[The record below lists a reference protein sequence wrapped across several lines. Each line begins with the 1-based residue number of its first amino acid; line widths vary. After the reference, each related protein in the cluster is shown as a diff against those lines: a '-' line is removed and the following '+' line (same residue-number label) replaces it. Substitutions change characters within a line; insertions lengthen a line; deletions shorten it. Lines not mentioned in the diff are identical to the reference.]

1 MNELYKVLDGKALT
15 QDEARALMGRIMAGE
30 LSPVQTAALLAALKV
45 RGETPDEIAGFARA
59 MREAATP
66 VRVEGELVDVVGTG
80 GDGAG
85 TFNISTTV
93 AFVLAAAGLKVAKHG
108 NRAASSKSG
117 SADVLEALGINIE
130 LEPEQVARAIEEVG
144 IGFLFA
150 RTHHPA
156 MRHVAPV
163 RAELKTRTVFNV
175 LGPLTNPARARYF
188 LLGVYAPA
196 LLEPMAYALGELGAV
211 GAWVVHSRGT
221 DELTLGE
228 NEVVELRNGRLRR
241 FTFRAADYGLEEA
254 PLAALA
260 GGAPEENAA
269 LTRRIL
275 SGEERG
281 PKRDVVAL
289 NAAAALVAAGRVD
302 RLEEGLEAAGR
313 ILDEGVAARVLE
325 RLVEA
330 TRTRE

>member
-1 MNELYKVLDGKALT
+1 MTEFYKVLDGKPLT
-15 QDEARALMGRIMAGE
+15 LDEAKALMGRMMAGE
-30 LSPVQTAALLAALKV
+30 LSQVQTAAALAALKV
-45 RGETPDEIAGFARA
+45 RGETPEEIAGFASA

-66 VRVEGELVDVVGTG
+66 VRVSGELVDVVGTG

-117 SADVLEALGINIE
+117 SADVLEALGVNIE
-130 LEPEQVARAIEEVG
+130 LAPEQVARVIEEVG

-175 LGPLTNPARARYF
+175 LGPLTNPARAQYF
-188 LLGVYAPA
+188 LLGVYSPD
-196 LLEPMAYALGELGAV
+196 LLEPMAYALGELGV
-211 GAWVVHSRGT
+211 KGAWVVHSRGT
-221 DELTLGE
+221 DELTPGE
-228 NEVVELRNGRLRR
+228 NQVVELRDGRTRR
-241 FTFRAADYGLEEA
+241 FAFSVSDYGLEEA
-254 PLAALA
+254 PLEALA
-260 GGAPEENAA
+260 GGTPAENAA

-281 PKRDVVAL
+281 PRRDVVAL
-289 NAAAALVAAGRVD
+289 NAAAGLVAAGRAAD
-302 RLEEGLEAAGR
+302 LEEGLAQATE
-313 ILDEGVAARVLE
+313 ILDSGRGAEVLE
-325 RLVEA
+325 RLVAA
-330 TRTRE
+330 TAKR

>member
-1 MNELYKVLDGKALT
+1 MNTLHKVLDGKPMT
-15 QDEARALMGRIMAGE
+15 QDEARALMERMMAGE

-45 RGETPDEIAGFARA
+45 RGETPDEIAGFAHA
-59 MREAATP
+59 MREAARP
-66 VRVEGELVDVVGTG
+66 VRVAGELMDVVGTG

-108 NRAASSKSG
+108 NRAASSRSG
-117 SADVLEALGINIE
+117 SADLLEALGVNIE
-130 LEPEQVARAIEEVG
+130 LEPERVARVIEEVG

-175 LGPLTNPARARYF
+175 LGPLTNPARAQYF
-188 LLGVYAPA
+188 LLGVYSPE
-196 LLEPMAYALGELGAV
+196 LLEPMAYALSELGAL

-275 SGEERG
+275 AGEERG

-289 NAAAALVAAGRVD
+289 NAAAGLVAAGRAD
-302 RLEEGLEAAGR
+302 SLEEGLEAAGR
-313 ILDEGVAARVLE
+313 ILDEGEAARVLE

-330 TRTRE
+330 TRAHE

>member
-1 MNELYKVLDGKALT
+1 MNALHKVLDGKTLT
-15 QDEARALMGRIMAGE
+15 QDEARALMGRMMAGE

-45 RGETPDEIAGFARA
+45 RGETPDEIAGFAHA
-59 MREAATP
+59 MREAARP
-66 VRVEGELVDVVGTG
+66 VQVKGELVDVVGTG

-93 AFVLAAAGLKVAKHG
+93 AFVLAAAGLRVAKHG

-117 SADVLEALGINIE
+117 SADLLEALGVNIE
-130 LEPEQVARAIEEVG
+130 LEPERVARVIEEVG

-188 LLGVYAPA
+188 LLGVYGPE
-196 LLEPMAYALGELGAV
+196 LLEPMAYALAELGV
-211 GAWVVHSRGT
+211 KGAWVVHSRGT

-228 NEVVELRNGRLRR
+228 NEVVELRDGRTRR
-241 FTFRAADYGLEEA
+241 FSFRAADYGLEEA
-254 PLAALA
+254 PLEALA
-260 GGAPEENAA
+260 GGTPEENAA

-275 SGEERG
+275 SGQEAG

-289 NAAAALVAAGRVD
+289 NAAAALVAAGRAAA
-302 RLEEGLEAAGR
+302 LEEGLEQAGKVLYSGAA
-313 ILDEGVAARVLE
+313 LEVLE
-325 RLVEA
+325 RLVAA
-330 TRTRE
+330 TQG

>member
-1 MNELYKVLDGKALT
+1 MTELHKVLDGKPLNL
-15 QDEARALMGRIMAGE
+15 DEAKALMGRMMAGE
-30 LSPVQTAALLAALKV
+30 LSQVQTAAALAALKV
-45 RGETPDEIAGFARA
+45 RGETPEEIAGFASA

-66 VRVEGELVDVVGTG
+66 VNVSGELVDVVGTG
-80 GDGAG
+80 GDGVG

-108 NRAASSKSG
+108 NRAASSRSG
-117 SADVLEALGINIE
+117 SADLLEALGVNIE
-130 LEPEQVARAIEEVG
+130 LAPEQVARVIEEVG

-175 LGPLTNPARARYF
+175 LGPLTNPARAQYF
-188 LLGVYAPA
+188 LLGVYSLD
-196 LLEPMAYALGELGAV
+196 LLEPMAFALGELGV
-211 GAWVVHSRGT
+211 KGAWVVHSHGT

-228 NEVVELRNGRLRR
+228 NEVVELKDGRTRR
-241 FTFRAADYGLEEA
+241 FTLNAADYGLEEA

-260 GGAPEENAA
+260 GGAPAENAA

-275 SGEERG
+275 SGEEQG

-289 NAAAALVAAGRVD
+289 NAAAGLVAAGKAED
-302 RLEEGLEAAGR
+302 LQAGLAEAER
-313 ILDEGVAARVLE
+313 ILASGRAAAVLE
-325 RLVEA
+325 HLIMTTQSA
-330 TRTRE
+330 

>member
-1 MNELYKVLDGKALT
+1 MTEFHKALEGKPLT
-15 QDEARALMGRIMAGE
+15 QDEAHALMQRVMAGE

-66 VRVEGELVDVVGTG
+66 VHVEGETVDVVGTG

-85 TFNISTTV
+85 TFNISTTT

-108 NRAASSKSG
+108 NRAASSRSG
-117 SADVLEALGINIE
+117 SADVLEALGVKIE
-130 LEPEQVARAIEEVG
+130 LEPERVARVIDEVG

-188 LLGVYAPA
+188 LLGVYSPE
-196 LLEPMAYALGELGAV
+196 LLEPMAFALGELGAA

-228 NEVVELRNGRLRR
+228 NQVAELKDGRVRR
-241 FTFRAADYGLEEA
+241 FGFRARDYGLAEA
-254 PLAALA
+254 PLEALA
-260 GGAPEENAA
+260 GGTPEENAA
-269 LTRRIL
+269 LARRIL
-275 SGEERG
+275 AGEEQG

-289 NAAAALVAAGRVD
+289 NAAAALVAAGRAAG
-302 RLEEGLEAAGR
+302 LEEGLEVASQ
-313 ILDEGVAARVLE
+313 ILDAGEGARVLE
-325 RLVEA
+325 RLVKA
-330 TRTRE
+330 TQA

>member
-1 MNELYKVLDGKALT
+1 MTEFDKVLSGEPLS
-15 QDEARALMGRIMAGE
+15 QDEAHALMGRMMTGE
-30 LSPVQTAALLAALKV
+30 LSQVQTAALLAALKV

-59 MREAATP
+59 MREAARP
-66 VRVEGELVDVVGTG
+66 VEVTGELVDVVGTG

-108 NRAASSKSG
+108 NRAASSRSG
-117 SADVLEALGINIE
+117 SADVLEALGVNIE
-130 LEPEQVARAIEEVG
+130 LEPEQVARVIEEVG

-175 LGPLTNPARARYF
+175 LGPLTNPARAQYF

-196 LLEPMAYALGELGAV
+196 LLEPMAYALGELGV
-211 GAWVVHSRGT
+211 KGAWVVHSRGT

-228 NEVVELRNGRLRR
+228 NEVVELKDGRTRR
-241 FTFRAADYGLEEA
+241 FTFNASDYGLEEA
-254 PLAALA
+254 PLEALA
-260 GGAPEENAA
+260 GGEPEENAA

-275 SGEERG
+275 SGKERG

-289 NAAAALVAAGRVD
+289 NAAAGLVAAGRAES
-302 RLEEGLEAAGR
+302 LEEGLQKAGAL
-313 ILDEGVAARVLE
+313 LDEGAAREVLE

>member
-1 MNELYKVLDGKALT
+1 
-15 QDEARALMGRIMAGE
+15 
-30 LSPVQTAALLAALKV
+30 VQTAAALAALKV
-45 RGETPDEIAGFARA
+45 RGETPEEIAGFASA

-66 VRVEGELVDVVGTG
+66 VNVSGELVDVVGTG

-93 AFVLAAAGLKVAKHG
+93 AFVLTAAGLKVAKHG

-117 SADVLEALGINIE
+117 SADLLEALGVNIE
-130 LEPEQVARAIEEVG
+130 LAPEQVARVIEEVG

-175 LGPLTNPARARYF
+175 LGPLTNPARAQYF
-188 LLGVYAPA
+188 LLGVYSPD
-196 LLEPMAYALGELGAV
+196 LLDSMAYALGELGV
-211 GAWVVHSRGT
+211 KGAWVVHSRGT

-228 NEVVELRNGRLRR
+228 NQVVELKDGRTRR
-241 FTFRAADYGLEEA
+241 FTFNAADYGLEEA
-254 PLAALA
+254 PLEALA
-260 GGAPEENAA
+260 GGTPAENAA

-289 NAAAALVAAGRVD
+289 NAAAGLVAAGRAAD
-302 RLEEGLEAAGR
+302 LKEGLAQATE
-313 ILDEGVAARVLE
+313 ILDSGRGAEVLE
-325 RLVEA
+325 RLVAA
-330 TRTRE
+330 TNS

>member
-1 MNELYKVLDGKALT
+1 MTEFYKLLDGQPLS
-15 QDEARALMGRIMAGE
+15 QEEAHTLMGRMMAGE
-30 LSPVQTAALLAALKV
+30 LSPVQTAAALAALKV

-59 MREAATP
+59 MREAALP
-66 VRVEGELVDVVGTG
+66 VEVAGELMDVVGTG
-80 GDGAG
+80 GDGVG
-85 TFNISTTV
+85 TFNISTTT

-117 SADVLEALGINIE
+117 SADVLEALGVNIE
-130 LEPEQVARAIEEVG
+130 LEPEAVARIIEEVG
-144 IGFLFA
+144 IGFLYA

-188 LLGVYAPA
+188 LLGVYSPD
-196 LLEPMAYALGELGAV
+196 LLEPMAYALAELGV
-211 GAWVVHSRGT
+211 KGAWVVHSRGT

-228 NEVVELRNGRLRR
+228 NEVVELRGGKLHR
-241 FTFRAADYGLEEA
+241 FSFNAADFGLEQA
-254 PLAALA
+254 PLEALA
-260 GGAPEENAA
+260 GGTPEENAA

-275 SGEERG
+275 SGEEAG

-289 NAAAALVAAGRVD
+289 NAAAGLVAAGKAAA
-302 RLEEGLEAAGR
+302 LEEGLRLAQT
-313 ILDEGVAARVLE
+313 ILDEGRGAAVLE
-325 RLVEA
+325 RLA
-330 TRTRE
+330 AASQK

>member
-1 MNELYKVLDGKALT
+1 MNALHKVLDGKTLT
-15 QDEARALMGRIMAGE
+15 QEEARALMGRMMAGE

-59 MREAATP
+59 MREAARP
-66 VRVEGELVDVVGTG
+66 VQVTGEPVDVVGTG

-117 SADVLEALGINIE
+117 SADLLEALGVNIE
-130 LEPEQVARAIEEVG
+130 LEPERVARVIEEVG

-188 LLGVYAPA
+188 LLGVYSPD
-196 LLEPMAYALGELGAV
+196 LLEPMAYALAELGV
-211 GAWVVHSRGT
+211 KGAWVVHSRGT

-228 NEVVELRNGRLRR
+228 NEVVELKNGRTRR

-254 PLAALA
+254 PLEALA
-260 GGAPEENAA
+260 GGLPEENAA

-275 SGEERG
+275 AGEERG

-289 NAAAALVAAGRVD
+289 NAAAALVAAGRAGA
-302 RLEEGLEAAGR
+302 LEEGLEQADKVLDSGAALG
-313 ILDEGVAARVLE
+313 VLE
-325 RLVEA
+325 RLVA
-330 TRTRE
+330 TSRSA

>member
-1 MNELYKVLDGKALT
+1 MNALHKVLDGKTLT
-15 QDEARALMGRIMAGE
+15 QDEARALMGRMMAGE

-45 RGETPDEIAGFARA
+45 RGETPDEIAGFAHA
-59 MREAATP
+59 MREAARP
-66 VRVEGELVDVVGTG
+66 VQVKGALVDVVGTG

-93 AFVLAAAGLKVAKHG
+93 AFVLAAAGLRVAKHG

-117 SADVLEALGINIE
+117 SADLLEALGVNIE
-130 LEPEQVARAIEEVG
+130 LEPERVARVIEEVG

-188 LLGVYAPA
+188 LLGVYGPE
-196 LLEPMAYALGELGAV
+196 LLEPMAYALAELGV
-211 GAWVVHSRGT
+211 EGAWVVHSRGT

-228 NEVVELRNGRLRR
+228 NEVVELKNGRTRR

-254 PLAALA
+254 PLEALA
-260 GGAPEENAA
+260 GGLPEENAA

-275 SGEERG
+275 GGEETG

-289 NAAAALVAAGRVD
+289 NAAAALVAAGRAAA
-302 RLEEGLEAAGR
+302 LEEGLEQAGKV
-313 ILDEGVAARVLE
+313 LDSGTALEVLE
-325 RLVEA
+325 RLVAA
-330 TRTRE
+330 TRS

>member
-1 MNELYKVLDGKALT
+1 MTEFEKVLNGEQLT
-15 QDEARALMGRIMAGE
+15 QDEAYALMGRMMAGE
-30 LSPVQTAALLAALKV
+30 LSQVQTAALLAALKV

-66 VRVEGELVDVVGTG
+66 VRVSGELVDVVGTG

-117 SADVLEALGINIE
+117 SADVLEALGVNIE
-130 LEPEQVARAIEEVG
+130 LEPERVARVIEEVG
-144 IGFLFA
+144 IGFLYA

-175 LGPLTNPARARYF
+175 LGPLTNPARAQYF
-188 LLGVYAPA
+188 LLGVYSPE
-196 LLEPMAYALGELGAV
+196 LLEPMAYALKELGSQ

-228 NEVVELRNGRLRR
+228 NEVVELKNGHLRR
-241 FTFRAADYGLEEA
+241 FGFRAADYGLEEA
-254 PLAALA
+254 PLEALA
-260 GGAPEENAA
+260 GGTPEENAA

-289 NAAAALVAAGRVD
+289 NAAAALVAANRASD
-302 RLEEGLEAAGR
+302 LQEGLEQAAK
-313 ILDEGVAARVLE
+313 ILDSGEALRVLDRLVAAT
-325 RLVEA
+325 A
-330 TRTRE
+330 

>member
-1 MNELYKVLDGKALT
+1 MKEFYKLLDGKPLT
-15 QDEARALMGRIMAGE
+15 LNEARALMGRMMAGE
-30 LSPVQTAALLAALKV
+30 LSQVQTAAALAALKV
-45 RGETPDEIAGFARA
+45 RGETPEEIAGFASA
-59 MREAATP
+59 MRAAATP
-66 VRVEGELVDVVGTG
+66 VNVSGELVDVVGTG
-80 GDGAG
+80 GDGVG

-117 SADVLEALGINIE
+117 SADLLEALGVNIE
-130 LEPEQVARAIEEVG
+130 LAPEQVARVIEEVG

-175 LGPLTNPARARYF
+175 LGPLTNPARAQYF
-188 LLGVYAPA
+188 LLGVYSPD
-196 LLEPMAYALGELGAV
+196 LLEPMAFALGELGV
-211 GAWVVHSRGT
+211 KGAWVVHSRGT

-228 NEVVELRNGRLRR
+228 NQVVELKNGRTRR

-260 GGAPEENAA
+260 GGAPAENAA

-275 SGEERG
+275 SGEEQG

-289 NAAAALVAAGRVD
+289 NAAAGLVAAGKAED
-302 RLEEGLEAAGR
+302 LQAGLAEAGR
-313 ILDEGVAARVLE
+313 ILVAGRAAEVLE
-325 RLVEA
+325 RLIRA
-330 TRTRE
+330 TRSY